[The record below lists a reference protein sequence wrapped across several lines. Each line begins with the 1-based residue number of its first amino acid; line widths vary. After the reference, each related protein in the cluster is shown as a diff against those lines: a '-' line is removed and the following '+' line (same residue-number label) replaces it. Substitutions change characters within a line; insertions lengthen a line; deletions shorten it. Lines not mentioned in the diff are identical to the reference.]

1 MVVTLPLAILATT
14 TLLGCRPDCPS
25 FEQVQVDDPQGL
37 LVPAA
42 RQGIQEALDDF
53 AAWTDRDGVCVPS
66 VRVVD
71 DRGHWW
77 AGYYL
82 RPGAPI
88 RVGPYPTRSYDL
100 TLHELCHAIDEVE
113 GIVDQ
118 HPRHFH
124 EGLIEDGRYWTPA
137 LRRAEGFAQLCDD
150 GPVDAALRRRLA
162 QECGIGMALL
172 PQRELLQEQVFAGV
186 EALPWDAPTW
196 EGAPRPAVWLADL
209 DADWTTLSDRLALPG
224 QELVLA
230 RPASPGRERP
240 DGILL
245 LALDP
250 QTGAASPV
258 ARLDPGDLALDALA
272 GAGFTLLPGD
282 AGLLALSDA
291 PGRPGWRLDPQSGT
305 SVRLPWSSPPR
316 TSRWA
321 LAELGGRLLVQEAD
335 DRWAVALL
343 DPKTGEAQAV
353 PWARDLLVE
362 RVVVDLEGAWLWAW
376 EEGLLRLSA
385 DGTLS
390 VAVTLPAG
398 VEARDA
404 LPLADGR
411 WAVQVTAL
419 DADDQPRAAVVLTD
433 PLAAD
438 PTSRW
443 ATPADLCGQV
453 HDPGAWRLSPTPD
466 GIGLSD
472 GRRQVALGAP
482 HGR

>member
-1 MVVTLPLAILATT
+1 MGVIPTLAILVAAALT
-14 TLLGCRPDCPS
+14 GCHPTCPP
-25 FEQVQVDDPQGL
+25 FDQVEVEDPQGL
-37 LVPAA
+37 LVPTA
-42 RQGIQEALDDF
+42 RQGIQQALDDF

-66 VRVVD
+66 VQVVD

-124 EGLIEDGRYWTPA
+124 EGLVDDGRYWTPA

-150 GPVDAALRRRLA
+150 GPVDAAMRRRLVE
-162 QECGIGMALL
+162 ECGVGMALL
-172 PQRELLQEQVFAGV
+172 PQRELLQDQVFLGV
-186 EALPWDAPTW
+186 PRLPWDAPAW
-196 EGAPRPAVWLADL
+196 RGERRPPGSLADL
-209 DADWTTLSDRLALPG
+209 DADWTTLSERLAVPG

-230 RPASPGRERP
+230 RPAAPGRERP

-250 QTGAASPV
+250 ETGAGAPV
-258 ARLDPGDLALDALA
+258 ARLDPGELSLDALA
-272 GAGFTLLPGD
+272 GAGFSLLPGD

-291 PGRPGWRLDPQSGT
+291 PGRPGWRLDPATGASL
-305 SVRLPWSSPPR
+305 RLPWSAPPR
-316 TSRWA
+316 TTRWA
-321 LAELGGRLLVQEAD
+321 LAELGGRLLVQEAA
-335 DRWAVALL
+335 DRWALALL
-343 DPKTGEAQAV
+343 DPKSGEAEAIA
-353 PWARDLLVE
+353 WDRDLLVE
-362 RVVVDLEGAWLWAW
+362 RVTVDPEGAWLWAW

-390 VAVTLPAG
+390 VAAALPAG
-398 VEARDA
+398 VDARDA

-411 WAVQVTAL
+411 WAVQVAAL
-419 DADDQPRAAVVLTD
+419 DAADQARAAVVLAD

-438 PTSRW
+438 PADRW
-443 ATPADLCGQV
+443 ATPAELCAQV
-453 HDPGAWRLSPTPD
+453 HDPGVWRLSPTPD
-466 GIGLSD
+466 GVGLRD
-472 GRRQVALGAP
+472 GRRQVALGSP
-482 HGR
+482 TGR